1 MKTLKSNYFTIF
13 FIISLLLHCTLFYF
27 FNIKSNEVINNKE
40 LIVNILKI
48 PNQVTDIEM
57 IDLKKEEK
65 PEVIKKIKQ
74 DQKKF
79 QQQIIQE
86 TKEPTNNL
94 TQESTPDKIVE
105 QEKTKK
111 INLDPSFIQSQLSN
125 IVDKRKMD
133 KRTKVISSKTKERD
147 YQSYYQVWKNKVEKI
162 GALNYPAAA
171 RNGISESLV
180 MTVILNDQ
188 GEVLDIKINKSSGVP
203 QLDDAA
209 KKIVN
214 LGSPYSPFPPSI
226 KEQVDTLQIRRIWRF
241 TNNLME

>member
-1 MKTLKSNYFTIF
+1 
-13 FIISLLLHCTLFYF
+13 
-27 FNIKSNEVINNKE
+27 V
-40 LIVNILKI
+40 
-48 PNQVTDIEM
+48 
-57 IDLKKEEK
+57 K
-65 PEVIKKIKQ
+65 PEFIKKIKQ

-86 TKEPTNNL
+86 TKESTIIS
-94 TQESTPDKIVE
+94 TSESKPEEVVE
-105 QEKTKK
+105 EKK
-111 INLDPSFIQSQLSN
+111 IKPIKLDPSFIQSQLSD
-125 IVDKRKMD
+125 IVNNKKND
-133 KRTKVISSKTKERD
+133 KRTKVISSKTKEHD
-147 YQSYYQVWKNKVEKI
+147 FQSYYQVWKNKVEKI

-214 LGSPYSPFPPSI
+214 LGSPYAPFPPSI

>member
-1 MKTLKSNYFTIF
+1 MKILKSNYFTIF
-13 FIISLLLHCTLFYF
+13 FIISVLLHGTLFYF
-27 FNIKSNEVINNKE
+27 FNIKSNEMINDKE

-86 TKEPTNNL
+86 TKESTNNL

-105 QEKTKK
+105 QEKPKT
-111 INLDPSFIQSQLSN
+111 INLDSSFIQSQLSN
-125 IVDKRKMD
+125 IVDKRKID

>member
-1 MKTLKSNYFTIF
+1 MKILKSNYFSIF
-13 FIISLLLHCTLFYF
+13 FIISVLLHGTLFYF
-27 FNIKSNEVINNKE
+27 FNLKSNEVVNEKE

-48 PNQVTDIEM
+48 PNQVTDRDA
-57 IDLKKEEK
+57 IDLKKEVK
-65 PEVIKKIKQ
+65 PEVIKKIQQ

-86 TKEPTNNL
+86 TKESTVI
-94 TQESTPDKIVE
+94 STPESKPDEMIE
-105 QEKTKK
+105 EKKSK
-111 INLDPSFIQSQLSN
+111 PINLDPSFIQSQLSD
-125 IVDKRKMD
+125 IVNNKKID
-133 KRTKVISSKTKERD
+133 KRTKVISGKTKDRD
-147 YQSYYQVWKNKVEKI
+147 FQSYYQVWKNKVEKI

-180 MTVILNDQ
+180 MTVVLNDQ
-188 GEVLDIKINKSSGVP
+188 GEVLDIKINKSSGVS

-214 LGSPYSPFPPSI
+214 LGSPYAPFPPSI

>member
-1 MKTLKSNYFTIF
+1 MV
-13 FIISLLLHCTLFYF
+13 
-27 FNIKSNEVINNKE
+27 NEKE

-48 PNQVTDIEM
+48 PNQVTDRDA
-57 IDLKKEEK
+57 IDLKKEVK
-65 PEVIKKIKQ
+65 PEVIKKIQQ

-86 TKEPTNNL
+86 TKESTVI
-94 TQESTPDKIVE
+94 STPESKPDEMIEEKKI
-105 QEKTKK
+105 KP
-111 INLDPSFIQSQLSN
+111 INLDPSFIQSQLSD
-125 IVDKRKMD
+125 IVNNKKID
-133 KRTKVISSKTKERD
+133 KRTKVISSITKERD
-147 YQSYYQVWKNKVEKI
+147 FQSYYQVWKNKVEKI

-180 MTVILNDQ
+180 MTVVLNDQ

-214 LGSPYSPFPPSI
+214 LGSPYAPFPPSI

>member
-1 MKTLKSNYFTIF
+1 MKVLKSNYFSIF
-13 FIISLLLHCTLFYF
+13 FIISLLLHGSLFYF
-27 FNIKSNEVINNKE
+27 FNLKSNEVVNEKE

-48 PNQVTDIEM
+48 PNQVTDIET
-57 IDLKKEEK
+57 IDLKKEAK
-65 PEVIKKIKQ
+65 PEVIKKIQQ

-86 TKEPTNNL
+86 TKESTVNL
-94 TQESTPDKIVE
+94 IEESKPDEMVE
-105 QEKTKK
+105 EKK
-111 INLDPSFIQSQLSN
+111 IKPIKLDPSFIQSQLSD
-125 IVDKRKMD
+125 IVNNKKID

-147 YQSYYQVWKNKVEKI
+147 FQSYYQVWKNKVEKI

-171 RNGISESLV
+171 RIGISESLV
-180 MTVILNDQ
+180 MTVVLNNQ

-214 LGSPYSPFPPSI
+214 LGSPYAPFPPSI

>member
-1 MKTLKSNYFTIF
+1 MKILKSNYFTIF
-13 FIISLLLHCTLFYF
+13 FIISVLLHGTLFYF
-27 FNIKSNEVINNKE
+27 FNIKSNEMINDKE

-57 IDLKKEEK
+57 IDRTKEEK
-65 PEVIKKIKQ
+65 PEVITKIKQ

-86 TKEPTNNL
+86 TKESTNNL

-105 QEKTKK
+105 QEKPKT
-111 INLDPSFIQSQLSN
+111 INLDPSFIQSQLSHL
-125 IVDKRKMD
+125 VDKRKID

-180 MTVILNDQ
+180 MTVVLNDQ

-214 LGSPYSPFPPSI
+214 LGSPYAPFPPSI

>member
-1 MKTLKSNYFTIF
+1 MKILKSNYFTIF
-13 FIISLLLHCTLFYF
+13 FIISVLLHGTLFYF
-27 FNIKSNEVINNKE
+27 FNIKSNEVINDKE

-105 QEKTKK
+105 QEKTKT

-125 IVDKRKMD
+125 IVDKRKID

-214 LGSPYSPFPPSI
+214 LGSPYSPFPPPI

>member
-1 MKTLKSNYFTIF
+1 MKILKSNYFSIF
-13 FIISLLLHCTLFYF
+13 FIISVLLHSTLFYF
-27 FNIKSNEVINNKE
+27 FNLKSNEVVNEKE

-48 PNQVTDIEM
+48 PNQVTDRDA
-57 IDLKKEEK
+57 IDLKKEVK
-65 PEVIKKIKQ
+65 PEVIKKIQQ

-86 TKEPTNNL
+86 TKESTVI
-94 TQESTPDKIVE
+94 STPESKPDEMIE
-105 QEKTKK
+105 EKKSK
-111 INLDPSFIQSQLSN
+111 PINLDPSFIQSQLSD
-125 IVDKRKMD
+125 IVNNKKIDE
-133 KRTKVISSKTKERD
+133 RTKVISGKTKDRD
-147 YQSYYQVWKNKVEKI
+147 FQSYYQVWKNKVEKI

-180 MTVILNDQ
+180 MTVVLNDQ
-188 GEVLDIKINKSSGVP
+188 GEVLDIKINKSSGVS

-214 LGSPYSPFPPSI
+214 LGSPYAPFPPSI

>member
-1 MKTLKSNYFTIF
+1 MKILKSNYFSIF
-13 FIISLLLHCTLFYF
+13 FIISVLLHGSLLYF
-27 FNIKSNEVINNKE
+27 FNLKSNVVVNEKE

-48 PNQVTDIEM
+48 PNQVTDRDAIE
-57 IDLKKEEK
+57 LKKEVK
-65 PEVIKKIKQ
+65 PEVIKKIQQ

-86 TKEPTNNL
+86 TKESTII
-94 TQESTPDKIVE
+94 STPESKPDEIIE
-105 QEKTKK
+105 EKKLK
-111 INLDPSFIQSQLSN
+111 SINLDPSFIQSQLSD
-125 IVDKRKMD
+125 IVNNKKIDL
-133 KRTKVISSKTKERD
+133 RTKVISSKTKERD
-147 YQSYYQVWKNKVEKI
+147 FQSYYQVWKNKVEKI

-171 RNGISESLV
+171 RNGISESLI
-180 MTVILNDQ
+180 MTVVLNDQ
-188 GEVLDIKINKSSGVP
+188 GEVLDIKINKSSGVA

-214 LGSPYSPFPPSI
+214 LGSPYAPFPPSI

>member
-1 MKTLKSNYFTIF
+1 MKILKSNYFSIF
-13 FIISLLLHCTLFYF
+13 FIISVLLHGSLFYF
-27 FNIKSNEVINNKE
+27 FNLKSNDVVNEKE

-48 PNQVTDIEM
+48 PNPVTDIET
-57 IDLKKEEK
+57 IDLKKEDK

-86 TKEPTNNL
+86 TKESTVNL
-94 TQESTPDKIVE
+94 TPESKPDEMIE
-105 QEKTKK
+105 EKKLK
-111 INLDPSFIQSQLSN
+111 PINLDPSFIQSQLSD
-125 IVDKRKMD
+125 IVNNKKID
-133 KRTKVISSKTKERD
+133 KRTKVISSKTEDRD
-147 YQSYYQVWKNKVEKI
+147 FQSYYQVWKNKVEKI

-171 RNGISESLV
+171 RNGISETLV
-180 MTVILNDQ
+180 MTVVLNDQ
-188 GEVLDIKINKSSGVP
+188 GKVLDIKINKSSGVP
-203 QLDDAA
+203 QLDEAA

-214 LGSPYSPFPPSI
+214 LGSPYAPFPPPI

>member
-1 MKTLKSNYFTIF
+1 MKILKSNYFSIF
-13 FIISLLLHCTLFYF
+13 FIISVLLHGTLFYF
-27 FNIKSNEVINNKE
+27 FNLKSDEVVNEKE
-40 LIVNILKI
+40 LIVNIFKI
-48 PNQVTDIEM
+48 PNQVTNIET
-57 IDLKKEEK
+57 IGQKKEDK
-65 PEVIKKIKQ
+65 PEVIKKLKQ

-86 TKEPTNNL
+86 TKESTVI
-94 TQESTPDKIVE
+94 STPESKSKEMVE
-105 QEKTKK
+105 EKKLK
-111 INLDPSFIQSQLSN
+111 PINIDSSFIQSQLSD
-125 IVDKRKMD
+125 IVNKKKID
-133 KRTKVISSKTKERD
+133 KRTKVISSKTKDRD
-147 YQSYYQVWKNKVEKI
+147 FQSYYQVWKNKVEKI

-188 GEVLDIKINKSSGVP
+188 GEILDIKINKSSGVP

-214 LGSPYSPFPPSI
+214 LGSPYAPFPPSI

>member
-1 MKTLKSNYFTIF
+1 MKILKSNYFSIF
-13 FIISLLLHCTLFYF
+13 FIISVLLHCTLFYF
-27 FNIKSNEVINNKE
+27 FNLKSNEVVNEKE

-48 PNQVTDIEM
+48 PNQVTDIET
-57 IDLKKEEK
+57 IDLKKEAK
-65 PEVIKKIKQ
+65 PEVIKKIQQ

-86 TKEPTNNL
+86 TKESTVNL
-94 TQESTPDKIVE
+94 IEESKPDEMVE
-105 QEKTKK
+105 EKK
-111 INLDPSFIQSQLSN
+111 IKPIKLDPSFIQSQLSD
-125 IVDKRKMD
+125 IVNNKKID

-147 YQSYYQVWKNKVEKI
+147 FQSYYQVWKNKVEKI
-162 GALNYPAAA
+162 GALNYPAVA

-180 MTVILNDQ
+180 MTVVLNNQ

-214 LGSPYSPFPPSI
+214 LGSPYAPFPLSI

>member
-1 MKTLKSNYFTIF
+1 MKVLKSNYFSIF
-13 FIISLLLHCTLFYF
+13 FIISLLLHGSLFYF
-27 FNIKSNEVINNKE
+27 FNLKSNEVVNEKE

-48 PNQVTDIEM
+48 PNQVTDIET
-57 IDLKKEEK
+57 IDLKKEAK
-65 PEVIKKIKQ
+65 PEVIKKIQ
-74 DQKKF
+74 HDQKKF

-86 TKEPTNNL
+86 TKESTVNL
-94 TQESTPDKIVE
+94 IEESKPDEMVEENKIKPI
-105 QEKTKK
+105 Q
-111 INLDPSFIQSQLSN
+111 LDPSFIQSQLSD
-125 IVDKRKMD
+125 IVNNKKID

-147 YQSYYQVWKNKVEKI
+147 FQSYYQVWKNKVEKI

-203 QLDDAA
+203 QLDEAA

-214 LGSPYSPFPPSI
+214 LGSPYAPFPRSI

>member
-1 MKTLKSNYFTIF
+1 VV
-13 FIISLLLHCTLFYF
+13 
-27 FNIKSNEVINNKE
+27 NEKE

-48 PNQVTDIEM
+48 PNPVTDIET
-57 IDLKKEEK
+57 IDLKKEVK

-86 TKEPTNNL
+86 TKESTVI
-94 TQESTPDKIVE
+94 STPESKPDEMVE
-105 QEKTKK
+105 KK
-111 INLDPSFIQSQLSN
+111 KLKPINLDPSFIQSQLSD
-125 IVDKRKMD
+125 IVNNKKID

-147 YQSYYQVWKNKVEKI
+147 FQSYYQVWKNKVEKI

-171 RNGISESLV
+171 RSGISESLV
-180 MTVILNDQ
+180 MTVVLNNQ

-214 LGSPYSPFPPSI
+214 LGSPYAPFPPSI

>member
-1 MKTLKSNYFTIF
+1 MKILKSNYFSIF
-13 FIISLLLHCTLFYF
+13 FIISVLLHGTLFYF
-27 FNIKSNEVINNKE
+27 FNLKSNEVVNEKE

-48 PNQVTDIEM
+48 PNQVTDRDV
-57 IDLKKEEK
+57 IDLKKEVK
-65 PEVIKKIKQ
+65 PEVIKKIQQ

-86 TKEPTNNL
+86 TKESTVI
-94 TQESTPDKIVE
+94 STPESKPDEMIE
-105 QEKTKK
+105 EKKSK
-111 INLDPSFIQSQLSN
+111 PINLDPSFIQSQLSD
-125 IVDKRKMD
+125 IVNNKKID
-133 KRTKVISSKTKERD
+133 KRTKVISGKTKERD
-147 YQSYYQVWKNKVEKI
+147 FQSYYQVWKNKVEKI

-180 MTVILNDQ
+180 MTVVLNDQ
-188 GEVLDIKINKSSGVP
+188 GEVLDIKINKSSGVS

-214 LGSPYSPFPPSI
+214 LGSPYAPFPPSI

>member
-1 MKTLKSNYFTIF
+1 MKILKSNYFSIF
-13 FIISLLLHCTLFYF
+13 FIISVLLHGTLFYF
-27 FNIKSNEVINNKE
+27 FNLKSNEVVNEKE

-48 PNQVTDIEM
+48 PNQVTDRDA
-57 IDLKKEEK
+57 IDLKKEVK
-65 PEVIKKIKQ
+65 PEVIKKIQQ

-86 TKEPTNNL
+86 TKESTVISIP
-94 TQESTPDKIVE
+94 ESKPDEMIE
-105 QEKTKK
+105 EKKLK
-111 INLDPSFIQSQLSN
+111 PINLDPSFIQSQLSD
-125 IVDKRKMD
+125 IVNNKKID
-133 KRTKVISSKTKERD
+133 KRTKVISGKTKDRD
-147 YQSYYQVWKNKVEKI
+147 FQSYYQVWKNKVEKI

>member
-1 MKTLKSNYFTIF
+1 MKILKTNYFSIF
-13 FIISLLLHCTLFYF
+13 FIISVVLHCTLFYF
-27 FNIKSNEVINNKE
+27 FNLKSNEVVNEKE
-40 LIVNILKI
+40 LVVNILKI
-48 PNQVTDIEM
+48 PNQVTDRDA
-57 IDLKKEEK
+57 IDQKKEVK
-65 PEVIKKIKQ
+65 PEVIKKIRQ

-86 TKEPTNNL
+86 TKESTVISIS
-94 TQESTPDKIVE
+94 ESKPDEMVE
-105 QEKTKK
+105 EKKLK
-111 INLDPSFIQSQLSN
+111 PINLDPSFIQSQLSD
-125 IVDKRKMD
+125 IVNNKKID

-147 YQSYYQVWKNKVEKI
+147 FQSYYQVWKNKVEKI

-188 GEVLDIKINKSSGVP
+188 GDVLDIKINKSSGVP

-214 LGSPYSPFPPSI
+214 LGSPYAPFPPSI

>member
-1 MKTLKSNYFTIF
+1 MKIFKSNYFSIF
-13 FIISLLLHCTLFYF
+13 FIISVLLHGTLFYF
-27 FNIKSNEVINNKE
+27 FNLKSNEVVNEKE

-48 PNQVTDIEM
+48 PNQVTDRDAIE
-57 IDLKKEEK
+57 LKKEVK
-65 PEVIKKIKQ
+65 PEVIKKIQQ

-86 TKEPTNNL
+86 TKESTII
-94 TQESTPDKIVE
+94 STPESKPDEIIE
-105 QEKTKK
+105 EKKLK
-111 INLDPSFIQSQLSN
+111 SINLDPSFIQSQLSD
-125 IVDKRKMD
+125 IVNNKKIDL
-133 KRTKVISSKTKERD
+133 RTKVISSKTKERD
-147 YQSYYQVWKNKVEKI
+147 FQSYYQVWKNKVEKI

-171 RNGISESLV
+171 RNGISESLI
-180 MTVILNDQ
+180 MTVVLNDQ
-188 GEVLDIKINKSSGVP
+188 GEVLDIKINKSSGVA

-214 LGSPYSPFPPSI
+214 LGSPYAPFPPSI

>member
-1 MKTLKSNYFTIF
+1 M
-13 FIISLLLHCTLFYF
+13 
-27 FNIKSNEVINNKE
+27 
-40 LIVNILKI
+40 
-48 PNQVTDIEM
+48 
-57 IDLKKEEK
+57 
-65 PEVIKKIKQ
+65 
-74 DQKKF
+74 
-79 QQQIIQE
+79 
-86 TKEPTNNL
+86 
-94 TQESTPDKIVE
+94 
-105 QEKTKK
+105 
-111 INLDPSFIQSQLSN
+111 
-125 IVDKRKMD
+125 
-133 KRTKVISSKTKERD
+133 
-147 YQSYYQVWKNKVEKI
+147 WKNKVEKI

-214 LGSPYSPFPPSI
+214 LGSPYAPFPPSI

>member
-1 MKTLKSNYFTIF
+1 MKILKSNYFTIF
-13 FIISLLLHCTLFYF
+13 FIISVLLHGTLFYF
-27 FNIKSNEVINNKE
+27 FNIKSNEVINDKE

-48 PNQVTDIEM
+48 PNQLTDIEM

-105 QEKTKK
+105 KEKTKT

-125 IVDKRKMD
+125 IVDKRQID
-133 KRTKVISSKTKERD
+133 KRTKVISGKTKERD

-180 MTVILNDQ
+180 MTVVLNDQ

-214 LGSPYSPFPPSI
+214 LGSPYAPFPPSI

>member
-1 MKTLKSNYFTIF
+1 MKILKSNYFSIF
-13 FIISLLLHCTLFYF
+13 FIISVLLHGTLFYF
-27 FNIKSNEVINNKE
+27 FNLKSNEVVNEKE

-48 PNQVTDIEM
+48 PNQVTDRDV
-57 IDLKKEEK
+57 IDLKKEVK
-65 PEVIKKIKQ
+65 PEVIKKIQQ

-86 TKEPTNNL
+86 TKESTVI
-94 TQESTPDKIVE
+94 STPESKPDEMIE
-105 QEKTKK
+105 EEKLKP
-111 INLDPSFIQSQLSN
+111 INLDPSFIQSQLSD
-125 IVDKRKMD
+125 IVNNKKID
-133 KRTKVISSKTKERD
+133 KRTKVISGKTKERD
-147 YQSYYQVWKNKVEKI
+147 FQSYYQAWKNKVEKI

-180 MTVILNDQ
+180 MTVVLNDQ

-214 LGSPYSPFPPSI
+214 LGSPYAPFPPSI

>member
-1 MKTLKSNYFTIF
+1 MKILKPNYFSIF
-13 FIISLLLHCTLFYF
+13 FIISVLLHGTFFYF
-27 FNIKSNEVINNKE
+27 FNLKSNEVVNEKE

-48 PNQVTDIEM
+48 PNQVTDIET
-57 IDLKKEEK
+57 IDLKKEVK

-86 TKEPTNNL
+86 TKESTII
-94 TQESTPDKIVE
+94 STPESKPEEEVE
-105 QEKTKK
+105 EKTLKP
-111 INLDPSFIQSQLSN
+111 INLDPSFIQSQLSD
-125 IVDKRKMD
+125 IVNNKKID

-147 YQSYYQVWKNKVEKI
+147 FQSYYQVWKNKVEKI

-180 MTVILNDQ
+180 MTVVLNDQ

-214 LGSPYSPFPPSI
+214 LGSPYAPFPPSI

>member
-1 MKTLKSNYFTIF
+1 VV
-13 FIISLLLHCTLFYF
+13 
-27 FNIKSNEVINNKE
+27 NEKE

-48 PNQVTDIEM
+48 PNQVTDIDA
-57 IDLKKEEK
+57 IDLKKEVK
-65 PEVIKKIKQ
+65 PEVIKKIQQ

-86 TKEPTNNL
+86 TKESSVI
-94 TQESTPDKIVE
+94 STPESKSEEMIE
-105 QEKTKK
+105 EKKLK
-111 INLDPSFIQSQLSN
+111 PINLDPSFIQSQLSD
-125 IVDKRKMD
+125 IVNNKKID
-133 KRTKVISSKTKERD
+133 KRTKVISSKTKDRD
-147 YQSYYQVWKNKVEKI
+147 FQSYYQVWKNKVEKI

-171 RNGISESLV
+171 RNGISETLV
-180 MTVILNDQ
+180 MTVVLNDQ
-188 GEVLDIKINKSSGVP
+188 GKVLDIKINKSSGVP

-214 LGSPYSPFPPSI
+214 LGSPYAPFPPSI

>member
-1 MKTLKSNYFTIF
+1 MKILKSNYFSIF
-13 FIISLLLHCTLFYF
+13 FIISVLLHGTLFYF
-27 FNIKSNEVINNKE
+27 FNLKSNEVVNEKE

-48 PNQVTDIEM
+48 PNQVTDRDV
-57 IDLKKEEK
+57 IDLKKEVK
-65 PEVIKKIKQ
+65 PEVIKKIQQ

-86 TKEPTNNL
+86 TKESTVI
-94 TQESTPDKIVE
+94 STPESKPDEMIE
-105 QEKTKK
+105 EKKSK
-111 INLDPSFIQSQLSN
+111 PINLDPSFIQSQLSD
-125 IVDKRKMD
+125 IVNNKKID
-133 KRTKVISSKTKERD
+133 KRTKVISGKTKERD
-147 YQSYYQVWKNKVEKI
+147 FQSYYQVWKNKVEKI
-162 GALNYPAAA
+162 GALNYPASA

-180 MTVILNDQ
+180 MTVVLNDQ
-188 GEVLDIKINKSSGVP
+188 GEVLDIKINKSSGVS

-214 LGSPYSPFPPSI
+214 LGSPYAPFPPSI

>member
-1 MKTLKSNYFTIF
+1 MKILKSNYFTIF
-13 FIISLLLHCTLFYF
+13 FIISVLLHGTLFYF
-27 FNIKSNEVINNKE
+27 FNIKSNEMINDKE

-57 IDLKKEEK
+57 IDRTKEEK
-65 PEVIKKIKQ
+65 PEVITKIKQ

-79 QQQIIQE
+79 QQQIIEE
-86 TKEPTNNL
+86 TKESTNNL

-105 QEKTKK
+105 QEKPKT
-111 INLDPSFIQSQLSN
+111 INLDPSFIQSQLSDL
-125 IVDKRKMD
+125 VDKRKID

-147 YQSYYQVWKNKVEKI
+147 YQSYYHVWKNKVEKI

-188 GEVLDIKINKSSGVP
+188 GEVLDIKINPK
-203 QLDDAA
+203 A
-209 KKIVN
+209 
-214 LGSPYSPFPPSI
+214 Y
-226 KEQVDTLQIRRIWRF
+226 
-241 TNNLME
+241 

>member
-1 MKTLKSNYFTIF
+1 MKVLKSNYFSIF
-13 FIISLLLHCTLFYF
+13 FIISVLLHGTLFYF
-27 FNIKSNEVINNKE
+27 FNLQSNEIVNEKE

-48 PNQVTDIEM
+48 PNQVIDM
-57 IDLKKEEK
+57 DAIDLKKEVK
-65 PEVIKKIKQ
+65 PEVIKKIQQ

-79 QQQIIQE
+79 QQQIIKE
-86 TKEPTNNL
+86 TKESNVIL
-94 TQESTPDKIVE
+94 TPESKPDEMIE
-105 QEKTKK
+105 EKKLK
-111 INLDPSFIQSQLSN
+111 PINLDQSFIQSQLSD
-125 IVDKRKMD
+125 IVNNKKID

-147 YQSYYQVWKNKVEKI
+147 FQSYYQVWKNKVEKI

-180 MTVILNDQ
+180 MTVVLNDQ

-214 LGSPYSPFPPSI
+214 LGSPYAPFPPSI
-226 KEQVDTLQIRRIWRF
+226 KKQVDTLQIRRIWRF

>member
-1 MKTLKSNYFTIF
+1 MKILKSNYFSIF
-13 FIISLLLHCTLFYF
+13 FVISVLLHGTIFYF
-27 FNIKSNEVINNKE
+27 FNLKSNEEVNEKE

-48 PNQVTDIEM
+48 PNQVTDTET
-57 IDLKKEEK
+57 IDLKKEVK
-65 PEVIKKIKQ
+65 PEVIKKIQQ

-86 TKEPTNNL
+86 TKESTVNL
-94 TQESTPDKIVE
+94 IEEIRPDEMVE
-105 QEKTKK
+105 EKKLK
-111 INLDPSFIQSQLSN
+111 PINLDPSFIQSQLSD
-125 IVDKRKMD
+125 IVNNKKID

-147 YQSYYQVWKNKVEKI
+147 FQSYYQVWKNKVEKI

-203 QLDDAA
+203 QLDEAA

-214 LGSPYSPFPPSI
+214 LGSPYAPFPRSI

>member
-1 MKTLKSNYFTIF
+1 MKILKSNYFTIF
-13 FIISLLLHCTLFYF
+13 FIISVLLHGTLFYF
-27 FNIKSNEVINNKE
+27 FNIKSNEVINDKE

-105 QEKTKK
+105 QEKTKT

-125 IVDKRKMD
+125 IVDKRKID

-188 GEVLDIKINKSSGVP
+188 GEVLDIKINKSSGVQ

-214 LGSPYSPFPPSI
+214 LGSLYSPFPPSI